1 MQGCL
6 NAMVCLPRR
15 SGHTTPASASPWV
28 ADSVRRSP
36 LSGRSAIGSSKLPPL
51 PRHQWTN
58 FLSEDGDTSS
68 AEALAQQ
75 HQGQTAFSVE
85 ELRNIILAP
94 DRSKGSLEKP
104 RYQARRPMTCSS
116 LDISCTHRSA
126 PSRDAA
132 SSKSKSA
139 AAKHASVPDL
149 AAHPDPTGTAAARRE
164 IARAFSSHIA
174 AKHKSESPAN
184 CRRRVRKDDRDGASS
199 CHTVDFDEDIVDY
212 AEDKDL
218 NWSGGVSTAMN
229 SLFQPGK
236 VRKRKGKT
244 NGHDNPFVEYEDR
257 EQRLQWERRW
267 LKDDEVYMGER
278 MKGMRQSSVHAR
290 MQRKDMPRNVL
301 YQDAVYFGAYS
312 KELKQLL
319 KKKADAGQDFGS
331 TPELEANLSQAPKS
345 RKGHADV
352 SEGISSLKSMR
363 AALKEFVSKET
374 HRSSVDG
381 ASSPSLSVGFCAD
394 FKSIYKKRASTF
406 DSN

>member
-1 MQGCL
+1 
-6 NAMVCLPRR
+6 
-15 SGHTTPASASPWV
+15 
-28 ADSVRRSP
+28 
-36 LSGRSAIGSSKLPPL
+36 
-51 PRHQWTN
+51 
-58 FLSEDGDTSS
+58 
-68 AEALAQQ
+68 
-75 HQGQTAFSVE
+75 
-85 ELRNIILAP
+85 
-94 DRSKGSLEKP
+94 
-104 RYQARRPMTCSS
+104 
-116 LDISCTHRSA
+116 
-126 PSRDAA
+126 
-132 SSKSKSA
+132 
-139 AAKHASVPDL
+139 VPDL

-290 MQRKDMPRNVL
+290 MQRKEMPRNVL
-301 YQDAVYFGAYS
+301 HQDRVYFGAYS

-319 KKKADAGQDFGS
+319 KKKADSRRG
-331 TPELEANLSQAPKS
+331 TIPELDTNLAKATKS
-345 RKGHADV
+345 RKSRVDM
-352 SEGISSLKSMR
+352 SEGISSLKSMN
-363 AALKEFVSKET
+363 AALKGSVFKENN
-374 HRSSVDG
+374 R
-381 ASSPSLSVGFCAD
+381 SPSGNEHAFRFSSGSLYAD
-394 FKSIYKKRASTF
+394 FKSIYKQRS
-406 DSN
+406 SQEG